1 MSLVHSIGRLL
12 MSLVHTSVAQVVAR
26 VPFTPGHE
34 MVGEVSH
41 YVLFQCA
48 SVSTLHTDLAIADH
62 LSVELKFSCIVS
74 LSCNV
79 LCT

>member
-41 YVLFQCA
+41 YMCCF
-48 SVSTLHTDLAIADH
+48 SVPLYLLYI
-62 LSVELKFSCIVS
+62 LI
-74 LSCNV
+74 
-79 LCT
+79 